1 MFNGS
6 DRAKPSK
13 NLNKK
18 NVILETLISSKTR
31 IKLLLK
37 FFLNSKTKG
46 YLRGLSQEFGES
58 TNSIRIEL
66 NRLEKAGMLKTEFQG
81 NKKFFQANTNHPL
94 FNEINSIISKYLGLD
109 KIIEQVATRI
119 GELNQVYLT
128 GDLSMGRD
136 SDYIEL
142 LLLGESINLEYL
154 NKLIKKSEQLIN
166 KKIEFLHCTKKEFE
180 SIDSKLLLWE
190 KE

>member
-1 MFNGS
+1 M
-6 DRAKPSK
+6 
-13 NLNKK
+13 
-18 NVILETLISSKTR
+18 
-31 IKLLLK
+31 LK

-94 FNEINSIISKYLGLD
+94 FIEINSIISKYLGLD
-109 KIIEQVATRI
+109 KIIEQVARRI
-119 GELNQVYLT
+119 GELDKVYLI

-166 KKIEFLHCTKKEFE
+166 KKIQFLHCTKKEFE

>member
-1 MFNGS
+1 M
-6 DRAKPSK
+6 
-13 NLNKK
+13 
-18 NVILETLISSKTR
+18 
-31 IKLLLK
+31 LK

-109 KIIEQVATRI
+109 KIIEQVARRI
-119 GELNQVYLT
+119 GELDKVYLIHKQIPNI
-128 GDLSMGRD
+128 GLQRK
-136 SDYIEL
+136 
-142 LLLGESINLEYL
+142 N
-154 NKLIKKSEQLIN
+154 
-166 KKIEFLHCTKKEFE
+166 
-180 SIDSKLLLWE
+180 
-190 KE
+190 